1 MEAEQS
7 CSCGP
12 TAGGI
17 ATCSPFAEI
26 PAWWGGFLFHVLNPR
41 QICMYTY
48 LTMLADRDGRCHP
61 TIDQIR
67 EDLGLYSSSM
77 VFEALTVLEDLGFV
91 VRERRAFPGV
101 RAKRNVYRKPSCEA
115 TVLRLLERGRIDG
128 YLRPVGPSTSPASAQ
143 AKELVVE
150 GLRRLLGAAYE
161 RYERATPAAK
171 RDVLLEILE
180 PLVSPPPADT
190 LPVPV

>member
-1 MEAEQS
+1 METEQS
-7 CSCGP
+7 CSCG
-12 TAGGI
+12 TGASDD
-17 ATCSPFAEI
+17 TSCSPFAVI

-41 QICMYTY
+41 QVCMYTY

-61 TIDQIR
+61 TIDNIR

-77 VFEALTVLEDLGFV
+77 VFEALTALEDLGFI

-115 TVLRLLERGRIDG
+115 TVLRLLERGRLDG
-128 YLRPVGPSTSPASAQ
+128 YLQPVGPSASPASAQ

-171 RDVLLEILE
+171 RDVLIEALEQLVLPQAATTLE
-180 PLVSPPPADT
+180 VS
-190 LPVPV
+190 V

>member
-7 CSCGP
+7 CSCETG
-12 TAGGI
+12 ASD
-17 ATCSPFAEI
+17 AACSPFAVI

-41 QICMYTY
+41 QICMYAY

-61 TIDQIR
+61 TIDNIR

-77 VFEALTVLEDLGFV
+77 VFEALTVLEDLGFI
-91 VRERRAFPGV
+91 VRERHAFPGV

-115 TVLRLLERGRIDG
+115 TVLRLLERGRLDG
-128 YLRPVGPSTSPASAQ
+128 YLQPVGPSASPASAQ

-150 GLRRLLGAAYE
+150 GLQRLLGDAYD

-180 PLVSPPPADT
+180 QLVSPPPDLT
-190 LPVPV
+190 LSVSV